1 MFSNSAFQILSVPIV
16 CAGLLLS
23 PAAFAQPVPPGFAIV
38 RLTFDEGIHS
48 VPDINERGD
57 VVWSSSLPPSDSE
70 IYRYRDGRVE
80 QVTNDAWYNFD
91 PTMNNNGG
99 IAWMR
104 GTSWS
109 LPFHVAFHGDAGPQ
123 AVPDPG
129 GISAINKPL
138 ITDDGLIVWSQR
150 LALGPSVDE
159 IFSYDGRTLQQLT
172 HNGMSN
178 QGPRMNAFGDMVWT
192 AYDNS
197 VVPWISTI
205 MLYSN
210 EQIFELTPPGGEPQV
225 PDVNDH
231 LQVVWGC
238 SYGCATLG
246 IHLWDSGQTTVI
258 TDDGTVPRMNNGGE
272 VVFFRW
278 NEAEQR
284 WRMWLYRAGRI
295 RQIPDMG
302 YEFGGA
308 RINDRGEIAWR
319 EFINSA
325 GETAIFLMRRVP
337 AQTLPAGNEL
347 RPISM
352 RRLP

>member
-1 MFSNSAFQILSVPIV
+1 MFSNCTFQILSVPIV

-38 RLTFDEGIHS
+38 RLTFDQGIHS

-57 VVWSSSLPPSDSE
+57 VVWSSSLPPSESQ
-70 IYRYRDGRVE
+70 IYLYRDGRVE
-80 QVTNDAWYNFD
+80 QVTNDAWYNVN
-91 PTMNNNGG
+91 PTMNDNAD

-104 GTSWS
+104 AATWS
-109 LPFHVAFHGDAGPQ
+109 PPFHVAFDYGTGPQ

-129 GISAINKPL
+129 GISAIGLPE
-138 ITDDGLIVWSQR
+138 ITDDRLIVWSQR
-150 LALGPSVDE
+150 LALGPSVGD
-159 IFSYDGRTLQQLT
+159 IFSYDGRTVQQLT
-172 HNGMSN
+172 QNGLAN
-178 QGPRMNAFGDMVWT
+178 QGARLNRFGDMAWT
-192 AYDNS
+192 RYDFRAM
-197 VVPWISTI
+197 PWTSTI
-205 MLYSN
+205 MFYFGGETLELSN
-210 EQIFELTPPGGEPQV
+210 GAGEPQA
-225 PDVNDH
+225 PDLND
-231 LQVVWGC
+231 LGQVVWGC

-246 IHLWDSGQTTVI
+246 IHLWDSGQITVI
-258 TDDGTVPRMNNGGE
+258 TDDGTVPRMNNAGE

-278 NEAEQR
+278 NEAERR
-284 WRMWLYRAGRI
+284 WRMWLYRTGRI

-308 RINDRGEIAWR
+308 SLNNRGEIAWR

-325 GETAIFLMRRVP
+325 GETAIFLMRRAPSQMAPV
-337 AQTLPAGNEL
+337 GNEV